1 MIHNKVDF
9 SKNINAYYDSGENKK
24 AEKLL
29 MAELGQ
35 LMIYHRG
42 HIISAL
48 NEAGI
53 ETNKDASDKE
63 IANKLA
69 SNLAYNDGLRIAIS
83 LLLNNLNGNS
93 FYQATGCP
101 EGYIKQ
107 YFNAG
112 DDASGGGFGAFL
124 SSLTGILGGGASGG
138 ASGGG
143 ASSGASSGGSSGSV
157 PAPQVTVGADPV
169 SAIAGAIGSIFSFAG
184 SKTAQKTEREK
195 SKSEKDIQRLALAQ
209 QILGAKNSQQ
219 PPTGMSGGTK
229 ATIIIL
235 GLLAVGTTVYF
246 VMKKK

>member
-107 YFNAG
+107 YFNVEG
-112 DDASGGGFGAFL
+112 DKKGGGFGAFL
-124 SSLTGILGGGASGG
+124 SSLVGGFSGGASGG
-138 ASGGG
+138 ASGSASGG
-143 ASSGASSGGSSGSV
+143 ASGSV
-157 PAPQVTVGADPV
+157 PATQVTVGSDPV

>member
-107 YFNAG
+107 YFNGEG
-112 DDASGGGFGAFL
+112 DKNGGGFGAFL
-124 SSLTGILGGGASGG
+124 SSLTGSL
-138 ASGGG
+138 GGG
-143 ASSGASSGGSSGSV
+143 ASSGSASGGASGSV
-157 PAPQVTVGADPV
+157 PAPQVTVGSDPV

-235 GLLAVGTTVYF
+235 GLLAVGTTVFF

>member
-157 PAPQVTVGADPV
+157 PATQVTVGADPV

>member
-1 MIHNKVDF
+1 MVHNKVDF

-29 MAELGQ
+29 IAELGQ

-107 YFNAG
+107 YFNAEDG
-112 DDASGGGFGAFL
+112 KSGGGFGAFL
-124 SSLTGILGGGASGG
+124 SSLAGGFGGGASGG
-138 ASGGG
+138 ASGGVG
-143 ASSGASSGGSSGSV
+143 GSGSGASGSV
-157 PAPQVTVGADPV
+157 PATQVTVGADPV

-195 SKSEKDIQRLALAQ
+195 SKSEKDTQRLALAQ

-229 ATIIIL
+229 ATLIIL

>member
-83 LLLNNLNGNS
+83 LLLNNLNANS

-107 YFNAG
+107 YFNAE

-143 ASSGASSGGSSGSV
+143 GSGGASSRGSSGSV
-157 PAPQVTVGADPV
+157 PATQVTVGSDPV

>member
-1 MIHNKVDF
+1 MVHNKVDF

-107 YFNAG
+107 YFNAEDG
-112 DDASGGGFGAFL
+112 KNGGGFGAFL
-124 SSLTGILGGGASGG
+124 SSLTGSL
-138 ASGGG
+138 GGG
-143 ASSGASSGGSSGSV
+143 ASSGGASGVGGSGGV
-157 PAPQVTVGADPV
+157 PTPQVTVGADPV

-229 ATIIIL
+229 ATLIIL
-235 GLLAVGTTVYF
+235 GLLAVGTTVFF

>member
-1 MIHNKVDF
+1 MVHNKVDF

-29 MAELGQ
+29 MSELGQ

-83 LLLNNLNGNS
+83 LLLNNLNANS

-107 YFNAG
+107 YFNA
-112 DDASGGGFGAFL
+112 DDDKKGGGFGAFL
-124 SSLTGILGGGASGG
+124 SSLTGSL
-138 ASGGG
+138 GGG
-143 ASSGASSGGSSGSV
+143 ASSGGASGVGGSGGV
-157 PAPQVTVGADPV
+157 PTPQVTVGADPV

-229 ATIIIL
+229 ATLIIL

>member
-48 NEAGI
+48 NEASI

-107 YFNAG
+107 YFNLEG
-112 DDASGGGFGAFL
+112 DDKKGGGFGAFL
-124 SSLTGILGGGASGG
+124 SSLAGSLGGGASSGG
-138 ASGGG
+138 ASSGSASGGG
-143 ASSGASSGGSSGSV
+143 ASGSV
-157 PAPQVTVGADPV
+157 PTPQVTVGADPI

-195 SKSEKDIQRLALAQ
+195 SKSEKDTQRLALAQ

-229 ATIIIL
+229 ATLIIL
-235 GLLAVGTTVYF
+235 GLLAVGTTVFF

>member
-1 MIHNKVDF
+1 MVHNKVDF

-107 YFNAG
+107 YFNAEDG
-112 DDASGGGFGAFL
+112 ASGGGFGAFL
-124 SSLTGILGGGASGG
+124 SSLTG
-138 ASGGG
+138 SGGG
-143 ASSGASSGGSSGSV
+143 GSTSGGGGKGISPIVEGASSGGY
-157 PAPQVTVGADPV
+157 VG
-169 SAIAGAIGSIFSFAG
+169 AIAGAIESVFSFAG

-195 SKSEKDIQRLALAQ
+195 SKSEKDTQRLALAQ

-229 ATIIIL
+229 ATLIIL